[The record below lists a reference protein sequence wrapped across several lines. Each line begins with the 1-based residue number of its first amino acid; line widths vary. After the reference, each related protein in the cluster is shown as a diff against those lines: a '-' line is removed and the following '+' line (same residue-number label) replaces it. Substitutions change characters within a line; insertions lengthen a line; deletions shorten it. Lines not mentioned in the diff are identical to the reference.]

1 MSDILNNLDNL
12 FVVLSD
18 NSDNWDNFF
27 GLMSDNMDNL
37 DNIVSNDVR
46 QTGNWDSEFN
56 GRLF

>member
-1 MSDILNNLDNL
+1 M
-12 FVVLSD
+12 SD
-18 NSDNWDNFF
+18 NSDNWDNNVSIISDNMDKWDNFF
-27 GLMSDNMDNL
+27 GLISDNMDNL